1 MNQAYEFFEALAS
14 GNLTRILFIL
24 FVQILAIIIIGSRHE
39 EWRWLI
45 NRRVLFRIILSLLIS
60 VVTTLLFKRSL
71 IFSLLGYSSAAV
83 VAVIG
88 LIFSENVIF
97 PENLLL
103 RLTKR
108 KYEALDFNEGQNLPD
123 KKIFFGLSVPF
134 KIEYLHILAS
144 YLLDN
149 DDLHGAYRVYK
160 RIESF
165 SLFDSERTRLNI
177 IKAQL
182 FCLAGNIKGAEL
194 ILSKMDISHYPELK
208 TSFLISS
215 SLLAESKGNL
225 EEASDLLSEAL
236 KENEDKAG
244 TVVINNLGRLKY
256 MRGNDLEAMR
266 YYEKALFS
274 AGDKVKK
281 RSKSIAFQNL
291 IDLYVRNGELEKAS
305 RTFEKFKTEF
315 SNGGIYDK
323 ARFFSYQMVYGR
335 QIGNRSLILDS
346 IAAILID
353 VIPSLP
359 KKSQLIMLVSTLKA
373 VYDLSPITPMLTINS
388 LTVTMPD
395 VHDNL
400 TQLLTLLY
408 AVRQKWEEI
417 SMLPFEKLF
426 ELNKELFYI
435 LTRLADSNL
444 IEPFRQI
451 YGELCSFF
459 RDSIDSIDRKVL
471 SLGEPFV
478 YERWQW
484 ENNRLF
490 AARFFQKE
498 MNQAEWP
505 GYLTKVVDHMEDL
518 IQELDDNDAVLLSVE
533 AKLNLVDEV
542 LATIDHQRGSSIQNK
557 LIEKS
562 RKYLAEAD
570 RQITEIGN
578 HVSFCSSYIRIA
590 FYAMTLGECSL
601 CSKYYNSFLATGIAV
616 QQFSQWIRQYF
627 AEVERYILSCNDN
640 SGN

>member
-24 FVQILAIIIIGSRHE
+24 FVQILAISIIGSRHE

-182 FCLAGNIKGAEL
+182 FCLTGNIKGAEL

-305 RTFEKFKTEF
+305 WTFEKFKTEF

-518 IQELDDNDAVLLSVE
+518 IQELDDNDAVLLSIE

>member
-1 MNQAYEFFEALAS
+1 MNQAYEFFQALAS
-14 GNLTRILFIL
+14 GNLTRISFIL

-71 IFSLLGYSSAAV
+71 VLSLLGYSSAAV

-134 KIEYLHILAS
+134 KIEYLHILAR

-236 KENEDKAG
+236 KESEDKADI
-244 TVVINNLGRLKY
+244 VVINNLGRLKY

-542 LATIDHQRGSSIQNK
+542 LATIDHKSGSSIQND

-562 RKYLAEAD
+562 RKYLTETD
-570 RQITEIGN
+570 NQITAIGN
-578 HVSFCSSYIRIA
+578 HVSFCSFYIRIA

>member
-24 FVQILAIIIIGSRHE
+24 FVQILAIIIVGLRHE
-39 EWRWLI
+39 VWRWLI
-45 NRRVLFRIILSLLIS
+45 NRRVLFKIILSLFIS

-71 IFSLLGYSSAAV
+71 VLSLLGYSSAAV
-83 VAVIG
+83 IAVIG

-97 PENLLL
+97 PENLFLKL
-103 RLTKR
+103 IRR
-108 KYEALDFNEGQNLPD
+108 KYEALDFNEGQSLPD
-123 KKIFFGLSVPF
+123 KKILFGLSVPF
-134 KIEYLHILAS
+134 KIEYLHIIAS
-144 YLLDN
+144 YLLGN

-165 SLFDSERTRLNI
+165 SLFDSEKARLNI

-194 ILSKMDISHYPELK
+194 ILSKMDTSQYPKLK

-225 EEASDLLSEAL
+225 EEASNLLSKAL
-236 KENEDKAG
+236 KESEDKAD

-305 RTFEKFKTEF
+305 RTFEEFKTEF

-323 ARFFSYQMVYGR
+323 VRFFSYQMVYGR
-335 QIGNRSLILDS
+335 QIRNRSLILDS

-359 KKSQLIMLVSTLKA
+359 KKNQLIMLVSTLKA

-417 SMLPFEKLF
+417 SMLPFENLF

-451 YGELCSFF
+451 YAELCSFF
-459 RDSIDSIDRKVL
+459 RDSIDSIDQKIL
-471 SLGEPFV
+471 NLDDPFV
-478 YERWQW
+478 FERWKW

-490 AARFFQKE
+490 AIRFFQKE
-498 MNQAEWP
+498 MDQAEWLI
-505 GYLTKVVDHMEDL
+505 YLTKVIDRMEDL
-518 IQELDDNDAVLLSVE
+518 IQELDDNDAVLLSIE

-542 LATIDHQRGSSIQNK
+542 LSTIDHQRGGSIQNK

-562 RKYLAEAD
+562 RKNLAEAD
-570 RQITEIGN
+570 NQITAIGN
-578 HVSFCSSYIRIA
+578 HVSFCSFYIRIA

-627 AEVERYILSCNDN
+627 AEVKKHVLSCIDN

>member
-24 FVQILAIIIIGSRHE
+24 FVQILAISIIGSRHE

-182 FCLAGNIKGAEL
+182 FCLAGNIKGTEL

-305 RTFEKFKTEF
+305 WTFEKFKTEF

>member
-281 RSKSIAFQNL
+281 RIKSIAFQNL

-305 RTFEKFKTEF
+305 WTFEKFKTEF

>member
-1 MNQAYEFFEALAS
+1 
-14 GNLTRILFIL
+14 
-24 FVQILAIIIIGSRHE
+24 
-39 EWRWLI
+39 
-45 NRRVLFRIILSLLIS
+45 
-60 VVTTLLFKRSL
+60 
-71 IFSLLGYSSAAV
+71 
-83 VAVIG
+83 
-88 LIFSENVIF
+88 
-97 PENLLL
+97 
-103 RLTKR
+103 
-108 KYEALDFNEGQNLPD
+108 
-123 KKIFFGLSVPF
+123 
-134 KIEYLHILAS
+134 
-144 YLLDN
+144 
-149 DDLHGAYRVYK
+149 
-160 RIESF
+160 
-165 SLFDSERTRLNI
+165 
-177 IKAQL
+177 
-182 FCLAGNIKGAEL
+182 
-194 ILSKMDISHYPELK
+194 MDISHYPELK

>member
-1 MNQAYEFFEALAS
+1 M
-14 GNLTRILFIL
+14 
-24 FVQILAIIIIGSRHE
+24 
-39 EWRWLI
+39 
-45 NRRVLFRIILSLLIS
+45 S
-60 VVTTLLFKRSL
+60 VATTLLFKRSL
-71 IFSLLGYSSAAV
+71 VLSLLGYSSAAV
-83 VAVIG
+83 IAVIG

-97 PENLLL
+97 PENLFL
-103 RLTKR
+103 RLIRR

-165 SLFDSERTRLNI
+165 SLFDSEKARLNI

-236 KENEDKAG
+236 KESEDKAD

-291 IDLYVRNGELEKAS
+291 IDLYIRNGELEKAS
-305 RTFEKFKTEF
+305 KTFEEFKSEF

-323 ARFFSYQMVYGR
+323 VRFFSYQMVYGR
-335 QIGNRSLILDS
+335 QIRNRSLILDS
-346 IAAILID
+346 IAAVLID
-353 VIPSLP
+353 VIPSLQ
-359 KKSQLIMLVSTLKA
+359 KENQLIMLVSTLKA
-373 VYDLSPITPMLTINS
+373 VYDMSPITPMLTINS

-417 SMLPFEKLF
+417 SMLPFENLF
-426 ELNKELFYI
+426 ELNKELFNI

-459 RDSIDSIDRKVL
+459 RDSIDSIDQKIL
-471 SLGEPFV
+471 NLDDPFV
-478 YERWQW
+478 YERWKW

-490 AARFFQKE
+490 AIRFFQKE

-505 GYLTKVVDHMEDL
+505 RYLTKVVDRMEDL
-518 IQELDDNDAVLLSVE
+518 IQELDDNDAVLLSIE

-562 RKYLAEAD
+562 RKNLAEAD
-570 RQITEIGN
+570 NQITAIGN
-578 HVSFCSSYIRIA
+578 HVSFCSFYIRIA

-601 CSKYYNSFLATGIAV
+601 CSKYYNSFLATGITV

-627 AEVERYILSCNDN
+627 AEVEKYVMRCNQN

>member
-24 FVQILAIIIIGSRHE
+24 FVQILAIIIVGLRHE
-39 EWRWLI
+39 VWRWLI
-45 NRRVLFRIILSLLIS
+45 NRRVLFKIILSLFIS

-71 IFSLLGYSSAAV
+71 VLSLLGYSSAAV
-83 VAVIG
+83 IAVIG

-97 PENLLL
+97 PENLFLKL
-103 RLTKR
+103 IRR
-108 KYEALDFNEGQNLPD
+108 KYEALDFNEGQSLPD
-123 KKIFFGLSVPF
+123 KKILFGLSVPF
-134 KIEYLHILAS
+134 KIEYLHIIAS
-144 YLLDN
+144 YLLGN

-165 SLFDSERTRLNI
+165 SLFDSEKARLNI

-194 ILSKMDISHYPELK
+194 ILSKMDTSQYPKLK

-225 EEASDLLSEAL
+225 EEASNLLSKAL
-236 KENEDKAG
+236 KESEDKAD

-305 RTFEKFKTEF
+305 RTFEEFKTEF

-323 ARFFSYQMVYGR
+323 VRFFSYQMVYGR
-335 QIGNRSLILDS
+335 QIRNRSLILDS

-359 KKSQLIMLVSTLKA
+359 KKNQLIMLVSTLKA

-417 SMLPFEKLF
+417 SMLPFENLF

-459 RDSIDSIDRKVL
+459 RDSIDSIDQKIL
-471 SLGEPFV
+471 NLDDPFV
-478 YERWQW
+478 FERWKW

-490 AARFFQKE
+490 AIRFFQKE
-498 MNQAEWP
+498 MDQAEWLI
-505 GYLTKVVDHMEDL
+505 YLTKVIDRMEDL
-518 IQELDDNDAVLLSVE
+518 IQELDDNDAVLLSIE

-542 LATIDHQRGSSIQNK
+542 LSTIDHQRGGSIQNK

-562 RKYLAEAD
+562 RKNLAEAD
-570 RQITEIGN
+570 NQITAIGN
-578 HVSFCSSYIRIA
+578 HVSFCSFYIRIA

-616 QQFSQWIRQYF
+616 QQFSHWIRQYF
-627 AEVERYILSCNDN
+627 AEVEKYVMNCNEN
-640 SGN
+640 LEH

>member
-1 MNQAYEFFEALAS
+1 MNQVNDYIEALVS
-14 GNLTRILFIL
+14 GDMLKISLLSLFLIVFAIFNGVTNKKLRWLVNWRVLLRILVSVLIC
-24 FVQILAIIIIGSRHE
+24 LAT
-39 EWRWLI
+39 
-45 NRRVLFRIILSLLIS
+45 
-60 VVTTLLFKRSL
+60 VVFFKKNL
-71 IFSLLGYSSAAV
+71 IFTVLGYSSAAV
-83 VAVIG
+83 IAFIG
-88 LIFSENVIF
+88 LLFREYVIF
-97 PENLLL
+97 PENYLL
-103 RLTKR
+103 RRTKR

-134 KIEYLHILAS
+134 KIEYLHIIAS

-165 SLFDSERTRLNI
+165 SLFDSEKARLNI

-208 TSFLISS
+208 TSFLVSS

-236 KENEDKAG
+236 KGSEDKVD

-305 RTFEKFKTEF
+305 RTFEEFKTEF

-323 ARFFSYQMVYGR
+323 VRFFSYQMVYGR
-335 QIGNRSLILDS
+335 QIRNRSLILDS
-346 IAAILID
+346 IAAVLTD

-359 KKSQLIMLVSTLKA
+359 KKNQLIMLVSTLKA

-388 LTVTMPD
+388 LLITMPD

-408 AVRQKWEEI
+408 AVRQKWGEI
-417 SMLPFEKLF
+417 SMLPFEDLF
-426 ELNKELFYI
+426 VLNKELFNI
-435 LTRLADSNL
+435 LTRLAGSNL

-490 AARFFQKE
+490 AARFSQE
-498 MNQAEWP
+498 RMNQAEWP
-505 GYLTKVVDHMEDL
+505 RYFAKVVDHMEDL
-518 IQELDDNDAVLLSVE
+518 IQELDDNDAVLLSIE

-542 LATIDHQRGSSIQNK
+542 LATIGHESGSSIHNK

-570 RQITEIGN
+570 NQITDIGN
-578 HVSFCSSYIRIA
+578 HVSFCSSYIRIS
-590 FYAMTLGECSL
+590 FYAMALGECSL
-601 CSKYYNSFLATGIAV
+601 CSKHYNCFLETRV
-616 QQFSQWIRQYF
+616 SVNQFSHWVRQYF
-627 AEVERYILSCNDN
+627 AEVERYVLSCIDN
-640 SGN
+640 SGD

>member
-24 FVQILAIIIIGSRHE
+24 FVQILAISIIGSRHE

>member
-24 FVQILAIIIIGSRHE
+24 FVQILAISIIGSRHE

-305 RTFEKFKTEF
+305 WTFEKFKTEF

>member
-1 MNQAYEFFEALAS
+1 MNQAYEFFQALAS
-14 GNLTRILFIL
+14 GNLTRISFIL

-71 IFSLLGYSSAAV
+71 VLSLLGYSSAAV

-305 RTFEKFKTEF
+305 WTFEKFKTEF

-518 IQELDDNDAVLLSVE
+518 IQELDDNDAVLLSIE

-542 LATIDHQRGSSIQNK
+542 LATIDHKSGSSIQND

-562 RKYLAEAD
+562 RKYLTETD
-570 RQITEIGN
+570 NQITAIGN

>member
-323 ARFFSYQMVYGR
+323 ARFFSYQVVYGR